1 MPFMLNDVF
10 LRVVYIGHNFNAHN
24 TNLHL
29 LYGLVKSTENA
40 NRTT

>member
-29 LYGLVKSTENA
+29 FVSSCKIDQKCQ
-40 NRTT
+40 